1 MTSLAPTLEA
11 FFGQRLARQRQ
22 ASGHTV
28 AAYRDCFRL
37 LLEFLH
43 QQTGTAPAHLGI
55 EDLNAA
61 AIGAFLEYLENDRG
75 NSVRTRNSRLAALHS
90 FFRFASFR
98 HPEHAQMIQRVLAIP
113 SKRCNRSIVTFLTE
127 VETKALIAAP
137 DRAGWIGR
145 RDHALLLVALQTG
158 LRVSELTHL
167 TCQDV
172 YLGPAAYIRCRGK
185 GRKERCTP
193 LMAPVL
199 NVVRVWLLERRGQ
212 PVDPVFPTSRGRM
225 LSTDAVEFLV
235 RKYASVAQTTCPSL
249 AGRVVTPHVLRHTCA
264 MRLLEVGVDTSVI
277 ALWLGHEMVETTHIY
292 LQANLAIKERALQR
306 TAPLDA
312 APGRYR
318 PSDPVLAFLDGL

>member
-1 MTSLAPTLEA
+1 
-11 FFGQRLARQRQ
+11 
-22 ASGHTV
+22 
-28 AAYRDCFRL
+28 
-37 LLEFLH
+37 
-43 QQTGTAPAHLGI
+43 
-55 EDLNAA
+55 
-61 AIGAFLEYLENDRG
+61 
-75 NSVRTRNSRLAALHS
+75 
-90 FFRFASFR
+90 
-98 HPEHAQMIQRVLAIP
+98 MIQRVLAIP

-235 RKYASVAQTTCPSL
+235 RKYASVAKPHAL
-249 AGRVVTPHVLRHTCA
+249 PWPAG
-264 MRLLEVGVDTSVI
+264 
-277 ALWLGHEMVETTHIY
+277 W
-292 LQANLAIKERALQR
+292 
-306 TAPLDA
+306 
-312 APGRYR
+312 
-318 PSDPVLAFLDGL
+318 